1 MEKQVIESRVLGEKC
16 IKKVLDN
23 GLTVLVLEKKDFSS
37 AYAIFGTRF
46 GSIDS
51 VFSLDGE
58 KITLPDGIAHFL
70 EHKMFENEEGDA
82 FTLYS
87 KTGASAN
94 AYTSFDRTCYLFSCS
109 GNFYKNLEIL
119 LGFVGAPYFTEQT
132 IEKEQGIIGQE
143 IKMYDDDPSWRV
155 LFNLLGAMY
164 KSHSVKIDIAG
175 TAETIAKINEK
186 LLYDC
191 HRAFYNPHN
200 MCLAVAGNVDAEK
213 IFKMAEEMVKPVSA
227 KVERIYNEEPAGVKT
242 DYVEQKLQVSIPL
255 FTVGIKEDIGDIVPS
270 VKTAA
275 LSEAA
280 AQYLFGKASPLY
292 ERLLGEGLITPSFS
306 KEYFYGRGYSAYIVS
321 GESENPKRVAEEIKN
336 YIAEV
341 QQKGVD
347 KALAENSLKKLY
359 GGSVASYN
367 SMDNIANS
375 LMEGFVLGFDPFE
388 KEEEIKK
395 ITVQQLDSRIKE
407 INLENLALSVVFG
420 E

>member
-58 KITLPDGIAHFL
+58 RVSLPDGIAHFL

-175 TAETIAKINEK
+175 TAETIARINEK

-227 KVERIYNEEPAGVKT
+227 KVERIYNQEPAGVKT

-321 GESENPKRVAEEIKN
+321 GESENPKKVAEEIKS

-395 ITVQQLDSRIKE
+395 ITVQELDSRIKE

>member
-1 MEKQVIESRVLGEKC
+1 MEKQVIESHVLGEKC

-58 KITLPDGIAHFL
+58 RVSLPDGIAHFL

-109 GNFYKNLEIL
+109 SNFYKNLEIL

-321 GESENPKRVAEEIKN
+321 GESENPKKVAEEIKN

-395 ITVQQLDSRIKE
+395 ITVQELDSRIKE

>member
-70 EHKMFENEEGDA
+70 EHKMFDNEEGDA

-321 GESENPKRVAEEIKN
+321 GESENPKKVSEEIKN

-395 ITVQQLDSRIKE
+395 ITVQELDSRIKE

>member
-58 KITLPDGIAHFL
+58 RVSLPDGIAHFL

-213 IFKMAEEMVKPVSA
+213 IFKMAEEMVKPVTA

-321 GESENPKRVAEEIKN
+321 GESENPKKVAEEIKS

>member
-58 KITLPDGIAHFL
+58 RITLPDGIAHFL

-227 KVERIYNEEPAGVKT
+227 KVERIYNEEPAGVKI

-321 GESENPKRVAEEIKN
+321 GESENPKKVAEEIKN

-395 ITVQQLDSRIKE
+395 ITVQELDSRIKE

>member
-321 GESENPKRVAEEIKN
+321 GESENPKKVSEEIKN

-395 ITVQQLDSRIKE
+395 ITVQELDSRIKE

>member
-58 KITLPDGIAHFL
+58 RISLPDGIAHFL

-395 ITVQQLDSRIKE
+395 ITVQELDSRIKE
-407 INLENLALSVVFG
+407 INLENLSLSVVLG